1 MSKKKKHVYARI
13 ACTTVHA
20 GEVKNSKFNFQLNII
35 TTLVFGNQFCPYQ
48 ELLWLH
54 FFVIVKSFVCWL
66 QLDSSM
72 ALCNVEQFINPMCY
86 LYQYFGPQ
94 WVIFQDIKLAFGLS
108 S

>member
-1 MSKKKKHVYARI
+1 M
-13 ACTTVHA
+13 TD
-20 GEVKNSKFNFQLNII
+20 II
-35 TTLVFGNQFCPYQ
+35 II
-48 ELLWLH
+48 LLLLLLSLLL
-54 FFVIVKSFVCWL
+54 FVCFVCWL